1 MNSNLV
7 IEKEYTHSKSAKVL
21 ENANLI
27 KKYHANLVYD
37 YTEYPTKGHWQE
49 TFSDK
54 EYRNAMIEWFPKNK
68 NKTVLF
74 YVHTPFC
81 EKLCNFCLCSK
92 EITQDYDRVKEYL
105 YNYLSKELDLLEDFF
120 IKNKINF
127 NYKEIY
133 FGGGSPTYYREKE
146 FKYLIDR
153 LKKFINFDKIGDFT
167 VEIDPRR
174 VDEDR
179 LLFYHQ
185 MGVNRLSF
193 GIQDFDPGVQ
203 EEINR
208 PQSPELV
215 QKLLTNRV
223 RELFPVINFDLL
235 IGLPRQNIETIS
247 ETIRNVV
254 ELKPTQLQTM
264 YVHYKPGTR
273 KYMIK
278 MVRNEPMLDFYDRK
292 AVFQKASELLVK
304 SGYDRA
310 GFESYSLPDD
320 PLSKSIKEKKAVY
333 NSLGTQKGEATNFIA
348 VGSSAHG
355 VLNDQFYFQNF
366 YEQPLY
372 KKALDEGNFPIYR
385 GLKLSEDDVIR
396 REVIRHIRTFFNIE
410 YDYFE
415 KKYKKNFQNYFEKEL
430 NNLKSYELDGLIN
443 INEKNAILTDLGEH
457 FSPQIANVFD
467 IYNDQEFYNKA

>member
-1 MNSNLV
+1 MLDKNYSN
-7 IEKEYTHSKSAKVL
+7 EYSVSEASKVL

-37 YTEYPTKGHWQE
+37 YTEYPTKGHWSE
-49 TFSDK
+49 SFSDEDYK
-54 EYRNAMIEWFPKNK
+54 NCILEWFPQNK
-68 NKTVLF
+68 NKPVLF

-81 EKLCNFCLCSK
+81 EQLCNFCLCSK
-92 EITQDYDRVKEYL
+92 EITRDYEKVKNYL
-105 YNYLSKELDLLEDFF
+105 YKYLLKEIDMLEDHL

-133 FGGGSPTYYREKE
+133 FGGGSPTYYREEE
-146 FKYLIDR
+146 FAFLINR
-153 LKKFINFDKIGDFT
+153 LKKFIDFKNIEDFT

-179 LLFYHQ
+179 LIFYNE

-193 GIQDFDPGVQ
+193 GVQDFDPGVQ

-208 PQSPELV
+208 VQPPELIHN
-215 QKLLTNRV
+215 LLTERV
-223 RELFPVINFDLL
+223 RKLFPVINFDLL
-235 IGLPRQNIETIS
+235 IGLPRQSVSTITD
-247 ETIRNVV
+247 TIKHVV
-254 ELKPTQLQTM
+254 DLKPTQLQTM

-292 AVFQKASELLVK
+292 AVFQQASKLLLESNYK
-304 SGYDRA
+304 RA
-310 GFESYSLPDD
+310 GFESYALPND
-320 PLSKSIKEKKAVY
+320 PLTKSMNEKKAVY

-366 YEQPLY
+366 YEQNLY
-372 KKALDEGNFPIYR
+372 REALDNDKFPIYR
-385 GLKLSEDDVIR
+385 GLKLTEDDALR
-396 REVIRHIRTFFNIE
+396 REVIRHIRTFFNVE
-410 YDYFE
+410 FDFFE
-415 KKYKKNFQNYFEKEL
+415 KKYKKNFSSYFDKEL
-430 NNLKSYELDGLIN
+430 NNLRAFEKDGLLKLNENN
-443 INEKNAILTDLGEH
+443 IVISPLGEH

-467 IYNDQEFYNKA
+467 IYNDQEFYNK

>member
-1 MNSNLV
+1 MMFNKNFN
-7 IEKEYTHSKSAKVL
+7 EEYSVSEASKIL

-37 YTEYPTKGHWQE
+37 YTEYPTKGHWSE
-49 TFSDK
+49 SFSDEDYK
-54 EYRNAMIEWFPKNK
+54 NCIIEWFPQNK
-68 NKTVLF
+68 IKPVLF

-81 EKLCNFCLCSK
+81 EQLCNFCLCSK
-92 EITQDYDRVKEYL
+92 EITRDYERVKDYL
-105 YNYLSKELDLLEDFF
+105 YKYLLKEIDMLEDHL

-133 FGGGSPTYYREKE
+133 FGGGSPTYYREEE
-146 FKYLIDR
+146 FAFLINR
-153 LKKFINFDKIGDFT
+153 LKKFIDFKNIDDFT

-179 LLFYHQ
+179 LIFYNE

-193 GIQDFDPGVQ
+193 GVQDFDPGVQ

-208 PQSPELV
+208 IQPPELLHN
-215 QKLLTNRV
+215 LLTERV
-223 RELFPVINFDLL
+223 RKLFPVINFDLL
-235 IGLPRQNIETIS
+235 IGLPRQTLSTITD
-247 ETIRNVV
+247 TIKHVV
-254 ELKPTQLQTM
+254 DLKPTQLQTM

-292 AVFQKASELLVK
+292 AVFQQASKLLK
-304 SGYDRA
+304 ESDYKRA
-310 GFESYSLPDD
+310 GFESYALPND
-320 PLSKSIKEKKAVY
+320 PLTKSMNEKKAVY

-366 YEQPLY
+366 YEQNLY
-372 KKALDEGNFPIYR
+372 REALDNDKFPIYR
-385 GLKLSEDDVIR
+385 GLRLTEDDTIR
-396 REVIRHIRTFFNIE
+396 REVIRHIRTFFNVE
-410 YDYFE
+410 FDFFE
-415 KKYKKNFQNYFEKEL
+415 KKYKKNFSSYFDKELGNLRAFEK
-430 NNLKSYELDGLIN
+430 DGLLK
-443 INEKNAILTDLGEH
+443 INENNIVISPLGEH

-467 IYNDQEFYNKA
+467 IYNDQEFYNK